1 MDAVYD
7 YFREYDKAT
16 FEVFACQGNEPSEQ
30 DIVAFE
36 RAAGSRLPEEFRDFT
51 MGPLGGLYLE
61 VREELWPRAE
71 GLAVGSFW
79 TFRYGIKVFG
89 ISEEIPDWLDI
100 RVRVREF
107 REAGIEDL
115 VPFLAVVGD
124 ADRYCF
130 TPAGAIVRWYHDGD
144 EPTECDETFGE
155 LLLREIH
162 ELEERKDRKL
172 ADEAR

>member
-1 MDAVYD
+1 MYD
-7 YFREYDKAT
+7 YFRGYDKAT
-16 FEVFACQGNEPSEQ
+16 FGVFACQGNEPSEA

-36 RAAGSRLPEEFRDFT
+36 QAVGCQLPEEFRDFT
-51 MGPLGGLYLE
+51 MGPLGGLYME
-61 VREELWPRAE
+61 VREALWPRAE
-71 GLAVGSFW
+71 VFAVGPFWSFL
-79 TFRYGIKVFG
+79 YGIKVFG

-100 RVRVREF
+100 RVQLRKF
-107 REAGIEDL
+107 REAGIDDL
-115 VPFLAVVGD
+115 VPFLALEGD

-144 EPTECDETFGE
+144 QPAEYDETFGE

-172 ADEAR
+172 AGADL